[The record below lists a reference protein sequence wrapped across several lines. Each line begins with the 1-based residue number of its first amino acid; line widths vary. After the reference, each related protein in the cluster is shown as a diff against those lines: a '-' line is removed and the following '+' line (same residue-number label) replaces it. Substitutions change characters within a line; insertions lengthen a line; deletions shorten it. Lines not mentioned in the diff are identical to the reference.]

1 MVGCS
6 RHPECDLYQSTGTEG
21 SKGLWLST
29 VAGPPGPPFST
40 TSGPDGN
47 AYPTSVGRLNDM
59 GLGIEEPK
67 HDLGWPSLR
76 PLFRDNIT
84 PFFPR
89 TSAIKMSYK

>member
-29 VAGPPGPPFST
+29 VAGPPGPPPST
-40 TSGPDGN
+40 TSRPDRN
-47 AYPTSVGRLNDM
+47 ACPTSVGRLNDM

-67 HDLGWPSLR
+67 HDLGWPSLEAT
-76 PLFRDNIT
+76 LSGQYHI
-84 PFFPR
+84 
-89 TSAIKMSYK
+89 SAFNVIICK